1 MPSIQSK
8 LIKLMFF
15 STQKKNIGRN
25 RSVAEQRT
33 EMDAYAKNAEISKCV
48 SIDRN
53 NIAGVPCETY
63 TPENAPKD
71 KFFLYVHGGAY
82 NAGSFICYGPFVA
95 HFAEK
100 CNVKAILVGY
110 RLAPEAPFPAGLED
124 VVSVYKSLIESGV
137 PAQNILIG
145 GDSAGGGLS
154 IAAMLSFKEQG
165 LPLPNACVALSP
177 WVDLTNTSETHQT
190 RVKLDCMLIKRELDE
205 AAVMYANGVDLR
217 HPLISPLFADLSGL
231 PPLFIQVGT
240 DEILLDDSLK
250 LAEKAK
256 KAGLNVNIKVWKGMF
271 HIWHMM
277 EKFMPEAKQ
286 AMNELCAFIRLQLS
300 LSSILTED

>member
-1 MPSIQSK
+1 
-8 LIKLMFF
+8 MFY
-15 STQKKNIGRN
+15 SSQKKNIRRN
-25 RSVAEQRT
+25 RSVAEQRA
-33 EMDAYAKNAEISKCV
+33 EMDAYAKNAQISRLV
-48 SIDRN
+48 HIDHT
-53 NIAGVPCETY
+53 NIADVPCETF
-63 TPENAPKD
+63 TLENAPID
-71 KFFLYVHGGAY
+71 KLLLYIHGGAY
-82 NAGSFICYGPFVA
+82 NAGSFTCYSPFVA

-124 VVSVYKSLIESGV
+124 VVSVYRSLIESGI
-137 PAQNILIG
+137 PGQNILIG

-154 IAAMLSFKEQG
+154 IAAMLSFKEHG
-165 LPLPNACVALSP
+165 LPLPNACVVLSP
-177 WVDLTNTSETHQT
+177 WVDLTNTSKTHQN

-205 AAVMYANGVDLR
+205 AAIMYANGLDLR
-217 HPLISPLFADLSGL
+217 HPLISPLFADLLGL

-256 KAGLNVNIKVWKGMF
+256 KAGVDVNIKVWKGMF

-286 AMNELCAFIRLQLS
+286 AMNELCSFIQNRLNLNS
-300 LSSILTED
+300 KLA